1 MEERVLLQSNCS
13 LYRVTTKEELDT
25 FSCGDKDLDD
35 FFHREAC
42 LYDGQLLGKTYFF
55 ATERSGKDEI
65 VCAFTLANDS
75 IKAAL
80 IPNASRNRIQRKI
93 PNSKRTRSYPAVL
106 IGRLGVAKDFQST
119 HDGIGSQA
127 IDYIISWFLL
137 PDNKTGCRFIVV
149 DAYNKENVLH
159 FYEKNGFKFLYSTED
174 LEKDVVRQS
183 IKHLPRFLSRISRR
197 AADRWLICLKEN
209 QPKHGKNEREKHV
222 FLERLQPQ
230 NFWCR

>member
-1 MEERVLLQSNCS
+1 MEEKDLLQNSCGGFP
-13 LYRVTTKEELDT
+13 YPVTTQGELES

-35 FFHREAC
+35 FFHQDAF
-42 LYDGQLLGKTYFF
+42 LYAEQLLGKTYYFS
-55 ATERSGKDEI
+55 TSGVYKKI

-106 IGRLGVAKDFQST
+106 IGRLGVAKEFQGTVLSV
-119 HDGIGSQA
+119 GSQV
-127 IDYIISWFLL
+127 IEYIASWFVH

-159 FYEKNGFKFLYSTED
+159 FYEKNGFKFLYSTES
-174 LEKDVVRQS
+174 LEKEANHIPEDE
-183 IKHLPRFLSRISRR
+183 HLESRMMYLDLLGYIR
-197 AADRWLICLKEN
+197 
-209 QPKHGKNEREKHV
+209 
-222 FLERLQPQ
+222 
-230 NFWCR
+230 

>member
-13 LYRVTTKEELDT
+13 LYRVTAKEELDS
-25 FSCGDKDLDD
+25 FSCGDSDLDE
-35 FFHREAC
+35 FFHQEAC

-80 IPNASRNRIQRKI
+80 IPNASRNKIQRKI

-106 IGRLGVAKDFQST
+106 IGRLGVDKKFQGT
-119 HDGIGSQA
+119 DDGIGSQA
-127 IDYIISWFLL
+127 IDYIVSWFLL

-149 DAYNKENVLH
+149 DAYNKENVLR
-159 FYEKNGFKFLYSTED
+159 FYGKNGFKLWYKVKEY
-174 LEKDVVRQS
+174 L
-183 IKHLPRFLSRISRR
+183 
-197 AADRWLICLKEN
+197 RWES
-209 QPKHGKNEREKHV
+209 
-222 FLERLQPQ
+222 
-230 NFWCR
+230 W